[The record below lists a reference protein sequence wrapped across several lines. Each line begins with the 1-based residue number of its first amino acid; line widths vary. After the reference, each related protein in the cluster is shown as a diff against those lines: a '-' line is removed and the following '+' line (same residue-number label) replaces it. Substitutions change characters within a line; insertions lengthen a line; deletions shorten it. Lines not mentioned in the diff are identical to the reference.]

1 MNHKLFPDDVSGAL
15 ALAGFLGSIVS
26 AVFDWKGWVA
36 TARKVTVGSI
46 CALYI
51 GPAAA
56 PMAAKIAPSV
66 NALTLSGFVV
76 GLCGL
81 LVVEI
86 IVETVKHRFAVKE
99 AEDAQDA

>member
-1 MNHKLFPDDVSGAL
+1 MAHKLFPEDVSGAL
-15 ALAGFLGSIVS
+15 ALAGFLGSVVS
-26 AVFDWKGWVA
+26 AVFDWKGWLP
-36 TARKVTVGSI
+36 TARKITVGSI

-56 PMAAKIAPSV
+56 PVAAKIAPSV

-81 LVVEI
+81 LIVEI
-86 IVETVKHRFAVKE
+86 ILETIKHRFTPKGDD
-99 AEDAQDA
+99 DAQGA